1 MNTYLS
7 KARRYSKMQSTTGV
21 RSHVPL
27 IKAFYL
33 LEDIQT
39 PQMRVDCWDKRIT
52 EASMTI
58 TPHVYYITYI
68 FPDRF
73 WKYNKYLTLVVFIEF
88 ITLDIG

>member
-1 MNTYLS
+1 
-7 KARRYSKMQSTTGV
+7 MQSTTGV

-52 EASMTI
+52 EVSMT
-58 TPHVYYITYI
+58 
-68 FPDRF
+68 
-73 WKYNKYLTLVVFIEF
+73 LTLHIYIKFTFIPDSENFTALRAYAISCIEF
-88 ITLDIG
+88 ITLDVE